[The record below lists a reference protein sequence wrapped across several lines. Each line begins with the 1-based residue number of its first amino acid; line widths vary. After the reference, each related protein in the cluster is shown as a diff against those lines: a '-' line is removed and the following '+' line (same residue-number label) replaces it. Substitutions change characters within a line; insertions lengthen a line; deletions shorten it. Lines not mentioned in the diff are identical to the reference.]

1 MIYVLDTSA
10 ILSGKPMPPAHE
22 CVLPLSVV
30 DEIRHGR
37 MKNALDFILEAGAK
51 ALNPSGKEL
60 ARVRE
65 AARKT
70 GDEARISGPDADSIA
85 LALEMDATLLTDD
98 YSMQNLA
105 TVLSIDYKALS
116 QAGIKEIWT
125 WQHRCKGCGRYF
137 EEAQKE
143 CPVCGSEVR
152 TTRKR
157 GA

>member
-10 ILSGKPMPPAHE
+10 ILSGKPMPPSHE
-22 CVLPLSVV
+22 CVLTLSVV

-37 MKNALDFILEAGAK
+37 MKNALDFILEAGGK
-51 ALNPSGKEL
+51 ALNPGSKEL

-65 AARKT
+65 AAKRT
-70 GDEARISGPDADSIA
+70 GDSVRISGPDADSLA
-85 LALEMDATLLTDD
+85 LALEMGATLLTDD

-105 TVLSIDYKALS
+105 ATLGIEYKALS
-116 QAGIKEIWT
+116 QDGIKEVWT
-125 WQHRCKGCGRYF
+125 WQHRCRGCGRYF
-137 EEAQKE
+137 EEQQKE

-157 GA
+157 G

>member
-1 MIYVLDTSA
+1 MMYVLDTSA

-22 CVLPLSVV
+22 CVMPLSVV

-51 ALNPSGKEL
+51 ALNPGAKEL
-60 ARVRE
+60 AKVRE
-65 AARKT
+65 AAGKT
-70 GDEARISGPDADSIA
+70 GDSMRISGPDADALA
-85 LALEMDATLLTDD
+85 LALEIGATLLTDD

-105 TVLSIDYKALS
+105 TVLGIDYKALS
-116 QAGIKEIWT
+116 QDGIKEVWT

-137 EEAQKE
+137 DKPQKD

-152 TTRKR
+152 TARKK
-157 GA
+157 G